1 MNIFTDEDIK
11 EIVGPWGDTP
21 IKGYTRSLFD
31 RIEAKLRE
39 KQEVNT
45 LRDAAQQALGAL
57 YIAQDDCVHGEMAEP
72 SPIFEDAITA
82 LETALA
88 ESKSDTSSDYER
100 GFIDGMQKQMQSS
113 VDKAVNRM
121 AALAEPEPTNQ
132 LPPMPEPVA
141 WQVIDR
147 LGKERNA
154 PLFAEWQMRSYAQV
168 AIDLAAPPQRQ
179 PLSDTNILEG
189 WRSATA
195 VNLPFSQ
202 VALSFARWLEAMHG
216 IGGDK

>member
-31 RIEAKLRE
+31 KIEAKLRE

-72 SPIFEDAITA
+72 SPIFGDAITA
-82 LETALA
+82 LE
-88 ESKSDTSSDYER
+88 
-100 GFIDGMQKQMQSS
+100 
-113 VDKAVNRM
+113 

-179 PLSDTNILEG
+179 PEPQPQSTH
-189 WRSATA
+189 SADCYKWHHKCA
-195 VNLPFSQ
+195 IAEVERLR
-202 VALSFARWLEAMHG
+202 AHG
-216 IGGDK
+216 IGSDK